1 MKFNLVVSTLILF
14 FSLSLEAQT
23 QKQLEEKREEIRRI
37 FGEDF
42 FKDIEEFDKR
52 YQELMKELFE
62 TGHGGGDLLGD
73 EVLDQFMKKMKPHE
87 YLEEGDIKW
96 VENDKQKILMLKF
109 KQDQNSPLN
118 ISIEKGMI
126 QISGTITQ
134 KEEKREGDSTS
145 ISSFTSSF
153 SRAFEVPEDVE
164 ERSAKI
170 ENSKGEI
177 TISFDKKV
185 QDSFKKDSSKPKAK
199 PLLFKKDE
207 KTI

>member
-1 MKFNLVVSTLILF
+1 MKVQLVFLVFTIL
-14 FSLSLEAQT
+14 LSLNLGAQT
-23 QKQLEEKREEIRRI
+23 QKQMEEKREEIKRL

-62 TGHGGGDLLGD
+62 TGHGGGTLLDD
-73 EVLDQFMKKMKPHE
+73 EVLDQFMQKMKPHE

-96 VENDKQKILMLKF
+96 IENDKQKILMLKF

-118 ISIEKGMI
+118 IAIEKGMI
-126 QISGTITQ
+126 QVSGTITQ
-134 KEEKREGDSTS
+134 KEEKREGGSS
-145 ISSFTSSF
+145 SFSSFTSTF
-153 SRAFEVPEDVE
+153 SRAFEIPQDVE

-170 ENSKGEI
+170 ENKNGEI
-177 TISFDKKV
+177 TISFDKKN
-185 QDSFKKDSSKPKAK
+185 QNASKKDVKKPKAK